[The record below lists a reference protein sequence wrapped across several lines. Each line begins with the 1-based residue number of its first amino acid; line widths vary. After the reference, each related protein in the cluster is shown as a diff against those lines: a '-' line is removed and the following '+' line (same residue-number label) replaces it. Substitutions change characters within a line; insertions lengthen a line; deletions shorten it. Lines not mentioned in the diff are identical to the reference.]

1 MKARLPIIPLCLCLS
16 AIAAVGQAN
25 QNASLRS
32 TIQESLGFEQQKN
45 GSAPTGW
52 YVLPAGS
59 AVADQQTVH
68 TGRWSVRLERTPATT
83 GSFSAITKSLPI
95 DFLGGTVELRGFLRT
110 KDVSD
115 FAGLW
120 LREDGDGGQML
131 RLENMQGQH
140 VNGTR
145 DWAEYAIKLPLD
157 RAAKRLYLGLLM
169 AGTGTLWADDLQLMV
184 DGKPIADAAAKPLA
198 SPSPVDT
205 DHEFDGGSRI
215 AFTSLSPLQIENL
228 ATLGRVW
235 GFLKYHHPAVA
246 GGQRQWDYDLFRA
259 MPAILAARDHVQA
272 NEALAKW
279 IASLGEVASCTSCA
293 APPSGE
299 LSVKPDIDW
308 IHQTDILGV
317 ALRQRLEKVYANR
330 PAQAQFYVSQ
340 QANTGNPSFDHEL
353 SYAQAKFPDAGFQ
366 LLALFRWWN
375 MVQYWAPYRET
386 AGQNWLAVLAEFIP
400 KVALAKDKDAYALA
414 MMQAIA
420 KANDTHANL
429 WSSLALRPPAGP
441 CSLPATFRFIANE
454 PVVAAVETNSKTPS
468 ALRRGD
474 VLEKLD
480 GAKMSEV
487 VAAWSPYYADSNE
500 AARQRD
506 LAASLARGSCGPAS
520 VAVRRGTRHVEL
532 TIERTPGDGSL
543 SRWHDLPGDTFRLL
557 SPDVAYLKL
566 STIKA
571 ADVPRYLKQA
581 EGTRG
586 LIIDIRD
593 YPSEFMPFV
602 LGPALVTRPTSFAS
616 FTYPDLANPG
626 AYHFVPGTPILPGS
640 LHYSG
645 KVAIL
650 VDEMSQSQAEYTA
663 MALRAAPGAIVVGST
678 TAGADGNVSQISLPG
693 GLNTMIS
700 GIGIFYP
707 DHGPTQRIGIIP
719 DVEVWPTLAGI
730 KSGRDEVLEAAVR
743 RIVGSKAPQAE
754 ITRLARPD
762 VAASPA
768 PLQEKH

>member
-1 MKARLPIIPLCLCLS
+1 MKARLPIIPLCICLS

-25 QNASLRS
+25 QHTSLRS
-32 TIQESLGFEQQKN
+32 TIQESLGFEQQKA

-52 YVLPAGS
+52 HVWPAGS
-59 AVADQQTVH
+59 VLADGETVH
-68 TGRWSVRLERTPATT
+68 TGHWSARLERTSGTSGT
-83 GSFSAITKSLPI
+83 FSVITKSLPI
-95 DFLGGTVELRGFLRT
+95 DFRGGKVELRGFLRT

-120 LREDGDGGQML
+120 LREDGDASEML
-131 RLENMQGQH
+131 RIENMQRQQ

-145 DWAEYAIKLPLD
+145 DWAEYSIELPVD
-157 RAAKRLYLGLLM
+157 SRASQLSFGVLV
-169 AGTGTLWADDLQLMV
+169 AGTGTLWADDLQLLV
-184 DGKPIADAAAKPLA
+184 DGKPIADATAKP
-198 SPSPVDT
+198 PSPPSPLAADR
-205 DHEFDGGSRI
+205 EFDQGSRI
-215 AFTSLSPLQIENL
+215 ALTSLSPLQIENL

-259 MPAILAARDHVQA
+259 MPVILAVRDHVQA

-279 IASLGEVASCTSCA
+279 IDSLGEVASCTSCA

-299 LSVKPDIDW
+299 LSVTPDIEW
-308 IHQTDILGV
+308 IHQADILGV

-330 PAQAQFYVSQ
+330 PEQAQFYVSQ

-353 SYAQAKFPDAGFQ
+353 SYAQVKFPDAGFQ

-375 MVQYWAPYRET
+375 MMQYWAPYRET

-454 PVVAAVETNSKTPS
+454 PVVAAVESNSKTPS

-480 GAKMSEV
+480 GAKMSKV

-500 AARQRD
+500 AARLRD
-506 LAASLARGSCGPAS
+506 LAASLARGSCVPAS
-520 VAVRRGTRHVEL
+520 VVVRRGTRHVEL
-532 TIERTPGDGSL
+532 TIERTPGEASL

-602 LGPALVTRPTSFAS
+602 LGPALVTRPTPFVS
-616 FTYPDLANPG
+616 FTFLDLANPG
-626 AYHFVPGTPILPGS
+626 SFHFAAGPAIPPGG
-640 LHYSG
+640 LHYTG

-663 MALRAAPGAIVVGST
+663 MALRASPGAIVVGST

-693 GLNTMIS
+693 GLSTMIS

-707 DHGPTQRIGIIP
+707 DHRPTQRIGIVP

-730 KSGRDEVLEAAVR
+730 KAGRDEVLEAAVR
-743 RIVGSKAPQAE
+743 DIVGSKTPQAK
-754 ITRLARPD
+754 ITRLARAD

-768 PLQEKH
+768 PVLEKP